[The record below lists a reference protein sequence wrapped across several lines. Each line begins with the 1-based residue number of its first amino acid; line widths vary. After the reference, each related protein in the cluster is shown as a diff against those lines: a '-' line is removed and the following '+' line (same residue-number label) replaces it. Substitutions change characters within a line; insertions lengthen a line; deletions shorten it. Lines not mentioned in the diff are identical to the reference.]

1 MKRKISSSPI
11 KAFAFIMVSM
21 LVMGFVLTVL
31 TPNAAAQEDE
41 SFIIQM
47 EKRIE
52 ELMDEGDIPGLT
64 LVLLRP
70 DRPDY
75 LKGFGY
81 ADKSNEIPVTTDTLF
96 EIASCSKAFTALAA
110 LKVEADGLFNL
121 DDPVT
126 DHLPWFKPTFEG
138 KQYPIT
144 LRQLLRH
151 TSGIPFRSVGYIP
164 LEGARQGA
172 IEDAVKAIKDIDLQS
187 FPGTEYSYA
196 TINYDVVALVME
208 KVTGQTYVEYM
219 DKQIFAPLGLTATT
233 VGMERVPESMQQH
246 ISKGH
251 KIGFFAARPYD
262 APAYRGNWPAGY
274 VVTNGKD
281 LARWL
286 KLQMGIL
293 ENPLASLI
301 AVSHQ
306 RDKTVPPTPDM
317 MDMSIF
323 ATYAY
328 GWQVSLSGDGNI
340 YHAGDNPNFK
350 AFYMF
355 NPTTKTAVAVMTNS
369 DNNNY
374 ASYISRDIMDR
385 VIHGIDIKP
394 KSTPGAGMDKGAS
407 VVLIILVL
415 YFLVVLGYLLS
426 IVLDLVKGRRQFE
439 GINLKKIVKMLAA
452 IPLMAPFL
460 VGIYILP
467 KALGGVPWST
477 TLVWTPIS
485 FKYAILGIVWAFGF
499 SYLAFVV
506 SQIFPQKNKYL
517 RSIPML
523 IVLSVMSGGANSVII
538 FLISGSLYMQTG
550 ILYMVYYYILAM
562 LLYVVGRKVIQTRL
576 TEISFEIVYDM
587 RMKLVDKI
595 FNTSYQRFEKMDRGR
610 VFSTLNDDTNQVGN
624 SANLVVML
632 LTSIITTIGCFVFL
646 ATIAFWATAVTIGV
660 IIAIATI
667 YSTVSGK
674 AQKFLEEARDSRDD
688 YMRQL
693 NGLLDGFK
701 ELSINVRKKNE
712 YQGDVEV
719 VTDTFRT
726 KSTVGMVKFLNA
738 FMVGESMLVA
748 VLGAVG
754 FAIPRLFPDIQTFT
768 LMSFIMVLLYLIG
781 PINGIL
787 SSIPGMM
794 QLSIAWNRVKGFQ
807 KDIPANLTSEE
818 MAKLETGIKDV
829 EKLEAKGVVFEYES
843 EEDDKPFAVGPVDF
857 EAKKGEIVFIIGGNG
872 SGKTTLAKLLTGLYI
887 PDKGQLYVDG
897 KEVNNYQLGEYF
909 STVYSNFHLFEK
921 LYNID
926 VDSKKAVAQEYLK
939 VLRLDQ
945 KVNMEADSF
954 STIDLSGGQ
963 RKRLALL
970 QCYLED
976 SPIYLFDELAADQD
990 PEFRKFFYRELLLK
1004 MKEEG
1009 KIVIAITHDDHYFD
1023 VADKVVKLDM
1033 GKVDVIT
1040 EGKTRLALTS

>member
-1 MKRKISSSPI
+1 MKRKFSSSPI
-11 KAFAFIMVSM
+11 RAFAIFLFSLL
-21 LVMGFVLTVL
+21 LVGFVFSVL
-31 TPNAAAQEDE
+31 TPSAAAQEDE
-41 SFIIQM
+41 SFIVKM
-47 EKRIE
+47 EERIE
-52 ELMDEGDIPGLT
+52 SLMDEGDIPGLS
-64 LVLLRP
+64 LVILRP

-75 LKGFGY
+75 IKSFGF
-81 ADKSNEIPVTTDTLF
+81 ADNSTEIPVTADTLF

-110 LKVEADGLFNL
+110 LKVEAEGLFNL
-121 DDPVT
+121 DDKVT

-138 KQYPIT
+138 EHYPIT
-144 LRQLLRH
+144 LRQLLQH
-151 TSGIPFRSVGYIP
+151 TSGIPFKSVGYIP
-164 LEGARQGA
+164 LEGAKKGA
-172 IEDAVKAIKDIDLQS
+172 IEDAVKAIKDIHLQDR
-187 FPGTEYSYA
+187 PGTRFSYA
-196 TINYDVVALVME
+196 TINYDVVALAME
-208 KVTGQTYVEYM
+208 KVTGQTYEEYM

-233 VGMERVPESMQQH
+233 VGMERVPEGMSQH

-251 KIGFFAARPYD
+251 KIGFFSARRYD

-286 KLQMGIL
+286 KLQMGL
-293 ENPLASLI
+293 VENPLASVI
-301 AVSHQ
+301 EKSHQ
-306 RDKTVPPTPDM
+306 RDENVPPNADPA
-317 MDMSIF
+317 DMSIF
-323 ATYAY
+323 SSYAY
-328 GWQVSLSGDGNI
+328 GWQVSLSGDGTI
-340 YHAGDNPNFK
+340 FHGGDNPNFK
-350 AFYMF
+350 SFFIF
-355 NPTTKTAVAVMTNS
+355 NPETKTAVGLMTNS

-374 ASYISRDIMDR
+374 APYIGRDIMNRLVMGPDM
-385 VIHGIDIKP
+385 KA
-394 KSTPGAGMDKGAS
+394 KSTPGGGMDKGAS
-407 VVLIILVL
+407 VVIIILVL

-426 IVLDLVKGRRQFE
+426 IVLDMVKGRRQFE
-439 GINLKKIVKMLAA
+439 GLSLKKIAKIFAGL
-452 IPLMAPFL
+452 PLIAPFL
-460 VGIYILP
+460 VGLYILP
-467 KALGGVPWST
+467 KALGGVPWNT

-499 SYLAFVV
+499 SYLAFIV
-506 SQIFPQKNKYL
+506 SQVFPQKNKYM
-517 RSIPML
+517 RSIPLL
-523 IVLSVMSGGANSVII
+523 IVLSIMSGGANSVII
-538 FLISGSLYMQTG
+538 FLISGSLYIQTG
-550 ILYMVYYYILAM
+550 LWYMVYYYILAM

-576 TEISFEIVYDM
+576 TEISFDIVYDM
-587 RMKLVDKI
+587 RMRLVEKI
-595 FNTSYQRFEKMDRGR
+595 FKTSYQRFENMDRGR

-624 SANLVVML
+624 SANLIVML
-632 LTSIITTIGCFVFL
+632 LTSIITTLGCFVFL

-667 YSTVSGK
+667 YSVVSGK

-701 ELSINVRKKNE
+701 ELSINVRKKKE

-719 VTDTFRT
+719 VTDTFRS

-754 FAIPRLFPDIQTFT
+754 FAIPRLFPDIETFT

-787 SSIPGMM
+787 GSIPGMM
-794 QLSIAWNRVKGFQ
+794 QLNIAWNRVKGFE
-807 KDIPANLTSEE
+807 KDIPANLTAEE
-818 MAKLETGIKDV
+818 LAKLETGIKDV
-829 EKLEAKGVVFEYES
+829 DKIEAKGVIFEYES
-843 EEDDKPFAVGPVDF
+843 EGDDKPFAVGPVDF
-857 EAKKGEIVFIIGGNG
+857 EAQKGEIVFIIGGNG

-887 PDKGQLYVDG
+887 PHKGSLCVNG

-909 STVYSNFHLFEK
+909 STVYSNFHLFDK

-926 VDSKKAVAQEYLK
+926 VESKKEIAEEYLK

-945 KVNMEADSF
+945 KVSMDTDSF

-976 SPIYLFDELAADQD
+976 SPVYLFDELAADQD
-990 PEFRKFFYRELLLK
+990 PEFRKFFYRELLIK

-1040 EGKTRLALTS
+1040 EGKTKLALTS